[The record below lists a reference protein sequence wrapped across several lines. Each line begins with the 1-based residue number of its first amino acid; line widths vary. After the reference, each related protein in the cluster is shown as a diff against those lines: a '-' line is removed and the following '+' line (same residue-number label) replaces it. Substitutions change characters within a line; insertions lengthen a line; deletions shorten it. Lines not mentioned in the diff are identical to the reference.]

1 MSNYSSNSIKIKYK
15 YYMFKLNKEKN
26 KITLI
31 SKATSKKEIL
41 KTFKAKINDTKQIS
55 NSNDIILI
63 KLEKTKWTPT
73 IKIPANMLSGPI
85 KVIFSFYTI
94 SIKNKIQ
101 HNKEDPRTVQFI
113 FYTYDYYLKY
123 KIKTDDL
130 KKLSKLA
137 FANKLEKRLLAP
149 KLITQIL
156 I

>member
-1 MSNYSSNSIKIKYK
+1 MSKYSSNSIKIEYK
-15 YYMFKLNKEKN
+15 YYMFKSNKEKN

-31 SKATSKKEIL
+31 GYSTSKKEIL
-41 KTFKAKINDTKQIS
+41 NTLKQNKIKIE
-55 NSNDIILI
+55 NDIVLI

-73 IKIPANMLSGPI
+73 TKIPANMLSGPI
-85 KVIFSFYTI
+85 KVFFSFYTV

-101 HNKEDPRTVQFI
+101 ENKEDPRAVQFL

-123 KIKTDDL
+123 KIRIKDL

-137 FANKLEKRLLAP
+137 FVNKLEKRLLAP

>member
-1 MSNYSSNSIKIKYK
+1 
-15 YYMFKLNKEKN
+15 MFKLNKKKN

-41 KTFKAKINDTKQIS
+41 KTLKQNKIENILE
-55 NSNDIILI
+55 NDIILI

-73 IKIPANMLSGPI
+73 TKIPANMLSGPI
-85 KVIFSFYTI
+85 KVFFSFYTVN
-94 SIKNKIQ
+94 IKNKIRE
-101 HNKEDPRTVQFI
+101 NKEDPRTVQFL
-113 FYTYDYYLKY
+113 FYTYDYYLKH
-123 KIKTDDL
+123 KIKIDDL
-130 KKLSKLA
+130 KNLSKLA

>member
-1 MSNYSSNSIKIKYK
+1 
-15 YYMFKLNKEKN
+15 MFKLNKKKN

-31 SKATSKKEIL
+31 IKANSKKEIMN
-41 KTFKAKINDTKQIS
+41 TSKQIKIE
-55 NSNDIILI
+55 NDIILI

-73 IKIPANMLSGPI
+73 TKIPANMLSGPI
-85 KVIFSFYTI
+85 KVLFSFYTI
-94 SIKNKIQ
+94 NIKKKIRE
-101 HNKEDPRTVQFI
+101 NKEDPRTVQFL
-113 FYTYDYYLKY
+113 FYTYDYYLKH

-137 FANKLEKRLLAP
+137 FGNKLEKRLLAP

>member
-1 MSNYSSNSIKIKYK
+1 MSKYSSDTIKIKYK

-26 KITLI
+26 KISLI
-31 SKATSKKEIL
+31 SKANSKKEIL
-41 KTFKAKINDTKQIS
+41 NTSKQHKIE
-55 NSNDIILI
+55 NDIILI

-73 IKIPANMLSGPI
+73 TKIPANMLSGPI
-85 KVIFSFYTI
+85 KVFFSFYTVN
-94 SIKNKIQ
+94 IKNKIRE
-101 HNKEDPRTVQFI
+101 NKEDPRKVQFL
-113 FYTYDYYLKY
+113 FYTYDYYLKH
-123 KIKTDDL
+123 KIKIDDL

>member
-1 MSNYSSNSIKIKYK
+1 MSKYSSDTIKIKYK

-31 SKATSKKEIL
+31 CKANSKKEIL
-41 KTFKAKINDTKQIS
+41 NTSKQHKIE
-55 NSNDIILI
+55 NDIILI

-73 IKIPANMLSGPI
+73 TKIPTNMLSGPI
-85 KVIFSFYTI
+85 KVFFSFYTVN
-94 SIKNKIQ
+94 IKNKIRE
-101 HNKEDPRTVQFI
+101 NKEDPRKVQFL
-113 FYTYDYYLKY
+113 FYTYDYYLKH
-123 KIKTDDL
+123 KIKIDDL

>member
-1 MSNYSSNSIKIKYK
+1 MSKYSSNSIKIEYK
-15 YYMFKLNKEKN
+15 YYMFKSNKEKN

-31 SKATSKKEIL
+31 GYSTSKKEIL
-41 KTFKAKINDTKQIS
+41 NTLKQNKIKIE
-55 NSNDIILI
+55 NDIVLI

-73 IKIPANMLSGPI
+73 TKIPANMLSGPI
-85 KVIFSFYTI
+85 KVFFSFYTI

-101 HNKEDPRTVQFI
+101 ENKEDPRAVQFL

-123 KIKTDDL
+123 KIRIKDL

-137 FANKLEKRLLAP
+137 FVNKLEKRLLAP

>member
-1 MSNYSSNSIKIKYK
+1 MSKYSSDSIKIKYK

-26 KITLI
+26 KTTLI
-31 SKATSKKEIL
+31 SKANSKKEIL
-41 KTFKAKINDTKQIS
+41 NTLKQNKIE
-55 NSNDIILI
+55 NDIILI

-73 IKIPANMLSGPI
+73 TKIPVNMLSGPI
-85 KVIFSFYTI
+85 KVFFSFYTVD
-94 SIKNKIQ
+94 IKKKIR
-101 HNKEDPRTVQFI
+101 HNKEDPRTVQFL
-113 FYTYDYYLKY
+113 FYTYDYYLKH
-123 KIKTDDL
+123 KIKIDDL

>member
-1 MSNYSSNSIKIKYK
+1 MSKYSSDTIKIKYK

-31 SKATSKKEIL
+31 CKANLKKEIL
-41 KTFKAKINDTKQIS
+41 NTSKQHKIE
-55 NSNDIILI
+55 NDIILI

-73 IKIPANMLSGPI
+73 TKIPTNMLSGPI
-85 KVIFSFYTI
+85 KVFFSFYTVN
-94 SIKNKIQ
+94 IKNKIRE
-101 HNKEDPRTVQFI
+101 NKEDPRTVQFL
-113 FYTYDYYLKY
+113 FYTYDYYLKH
-123 KIKTDDL
+123 KIKIDDL

>member
-1 MSNYSSNSIKIKYK
+1 MSNYSSTSIKIKYK

-31 SKATSKKEIL
+31 IKANSKKEIL
-41 KTFKAKINDTKQIS
+41 NTSKQIKIE
-55 NSNDIILI
+55 NDIILI

-73 IKIPANMLSGPI
+73 TKIPANMLSGPI
-85 KVIFSFYTI
+85 KVFFSFYTI
-94 SIKNKIQ
+94 NIKKKIRE
-101 HNKEDPRTVQFI
+101 NKEDPRTVQFL

-123 KIKTDDL
+123 KIKIDDL

-149 KLITQIL
+149 KLITQI
-156 I
+156 II

>member
-1 MSNYSSNSIKIKYK
+1 MSNYSSTSIKIKYK

-31 SKATSKKEIL
+31 IKANSKKEIMN
-41 KTFKAKINDTKQIS
+41 TSKQIKIE
-55 NSNDIILI
+55 NDIILI

-73 IKIPANMLSGPI
+73 TKIPANMLSGPI
-85 KVIFSFYTI
+85 KVLFSFYTI
-94 SIKNKIQ
+94 NIKKNIRE
-101 HNKEDPRTVQFI
+101 NKEDPRTVQFL
-113 FYTYDYYLKY
+113 FYTYDYYLKH

-149 KLITQIL
+149 KLITQI
-156 I
+156 

>member
-1 MSNYSSNSIKIKYK
+1 MSKYSSDSIKIKYK

-26 KITLI
+26 KISLI
-31 SKATSKKEIL
+31 SKANSKKEIL
-41 KTFKAKINDTKQIS
+41 NTSKQHKIE
-55 NSNDIILI
+55 NDIILI

-73 IKIPANMLSGPI
+73 TKIPANMLSGPI
-85 KVIFSFYTI
+85 KVFFSFYTVN
-94 SIKNKIQ
+94 IKNKIRE
-101 HNKEDPRTVQFI
+101 NKEDPRKVQFL
-113 FYTYDYYLKY
+113 FYTYDYYLKH
-123 KIKTDDL
+123 KIKIDDL

>member
-1 MSNYSSNSIKIKYK
+1 MSNYSSTSIKIKYK

-31 SKATSKKEIL
+31 IKANSKKEI
-41 KTFKAKINDTKQIS
+41 INTSKQIKIE
-55 NSNDIILI
+55 NDIILI

-73 IKIPANMLSGPI
+73 TKIPANMLSGPI
-85 KVIFSFYTI
+85 KVLFSFYTI
-94 SIKNKIQ
+94 NIKKKIRE
-101 HNKEDPRTVQFI
+101 NKEDPRTVQFL
-113 FYTYDYYLKY
+113 FYTYDYYLKH

-149 KLITQIL
+149 KLITQI
-156 I
+156 

>member
-1 MSNYSSNSIKIKYK
+1 MSKYSSNSIKIEYK
-15 YYMFKLNKEKN
+15 YYMFKSNKEKN

-31 SKATSKKEIL
+31 GYSTSKKEIL
-41 KTFKAKINDTKQIS
+41 NTLKQNKIKIE
-55 NSNDIILI
+55 NDIVLI

-73 IKIPANMLSGPI
+73 TKIPANMLSGPI
-85 KVIFSFYTI
+85 KVFFSFYTV

-101 HNKEDPRTVQFI
+101 ENKEDPRAVQFL

-123 KIKTDDL
+123 KIRIKDL

-137 FANKLEKRLLAP
+137 FVNKLEKRLLAP

-156 I
+156 F

>member
-1 MSNYSSNSIKIKYK
+1 MSKYSSDSIKIKYK

-26 KITLI
+26 KIILI
-31 SKATSKKEIL
+31 SKANSKKEINE
-41 KTFKAKINDTKQIS
+41 KINEKIKNTLE
-55 NSNDIILI
+55 NYIILI

-73 IKIPANMLSGPI
+73 TKIPANMLSGPI
-85 KVIFSFYTI
+85 KVYFSFYTI
-94 SIKNKIQ
+94 DIKKKIR
-101 HNKEDPRTVQFI
+101 HNKEDPRTVQFL
-113 FYTYDYYLKY
+113 FYTYDYYLKH
-123 KIKTDDL
+123 KIKIDDL

>member
-1 MSNYSSNSIKIKYK
+1 MSKYSSTSIKIEYK

-26 KITLI
+26 KTTLI
-31 SKATSKKEIL
+31 SYSTSKKEIMNTL
-41 KTFKAKINDTKQIS
+41 KQNKIKIE
-55 NSNDIILI
+55 NDIILI

-73 IKIPANMLSGPI
+73 TKIPANMLSGPI
-85 KVIFSFYTI
+85 KVIFSFYTV

-101 HNKEDPRTVQFI
+101 ENKEDPRTVQFL
-113 FYTYDYYLKY
+113 FYTYDYYMKH
-123 KIKTDDL
+123 KIKIKDL

>member
-1 MSNYSSNSIKIKYK
+1 MSNYSSTSIKIKYK

-31 SKATSKKEIL
+31 IKANSKKEIRN
-41 KTFKAKINDTKQIS
+41 TSKQIKIE
-55 NSNDIILI
+55 NDIILI

-73 IKIPANMLSGPI
+73 TKIPANMLSGPI
-85 KVIFSFYTI
+85 KVFFSFYTI
-94 SIKNKIQ
+94 NIKKKIRE
-101 HNKEDPRTVQFI
+101 NKEDPRTVQFL

-123 KIKTDDL
+123 KIKIDDL

-149 KLITQIL
+149 KLITQI
-156 I
+156 II

>member
-1 MSNYSSNSIKIKYK
+1 MSKYSSNSIKIEYK
-15 YYMFKLNKEKN
+15 YYMFKSNKEKN

-31 SKATSKKEIL
+31 GYSTSKKEIL
-41 KTFKAKINDTKQIS
+41 NTLKQNKIE
-55 NSNDIILI
+55 NDIVLI

-73 IKIPANMLSGPI
+73 TKIPANMLSGPI
-85 KVIFSFYTI
+85 KVFFSFYTVN
-94 SIKNKIQ
+94 IKNKIRE
-101 HNKEDPRTVQFI
+101 NKEDPRTVQFL
-113 FYTYDYYLKY
+113 FYTYDYYLKH

-137 FANKLEKRLLAP
+137 FVNKLEKRLLAP

>member
-1 MSNYSSNSIKIKYK
+1 MSNYSSTSIKIKYK

-31 SKATSKKEIL
+31 IKANSKKEI
-41 KTFKAKINDTKQIS
+41 INTSKQIKIE
-55 NSNDIILI
+55 NDIILI

-73 IKIPANMLSGPI
+73 TKIPANMLSGPI
-85 KVIFSFYTI
+85 KVLFSFYTI
-94 SIKNKIQ
+94 NIKKKIRE
-101 HNKEDPRTVQFI
+101 NKEDPRTVQFL
-113 FYTYDYYLKY
+113 FYTYDYYLKH

>member
-1 MSNYSSNSIKIKYK
+1 MSKYFPNSIKIKYK

-26 KITLI
+26 KISLI
-31 SKATSKKEIL
+31 SKANSKKEINE
-41 KTFKAKINDTKQIS
+41 KIKDKIKITLE
-55 NSNDIILI
+55 NDIILI

-73 IKIPANMLSGPI
+73 TKIPANMLSGPI
-85 KVIFSFYTI
+85 KVFFSFYTVN
-94 SIKNKIQ
+94 IKNKIRE
-101 HNKEDPRTVQFI
+101 NKEDPRTVQFL
-113 FYTYDYYLKY
+113 FYTYDYYLKH

-137 FANKLEKRLLAP
+137 FVNKLEKRLLAP